1 MKTRYFLSATVLA
14 VSIAP
19 PAIAQAIQ
27 FNIRAQPLRSALLDY
42 GIQSGRRISWSD
54 SPAVDRRTSP
64 INGRFDSNEV
74 LRRLLSGTGLAAR
87 THGTVVLISQDQVPP
102 ARAMAVR
109 SEAPVEQ
116 AA

>member
-19 PAIAQAIQ
+19 PAIAQAVQ

-54 SPAVDRRTSP
+54 SPAFDRRISAIT
-64 INGRFDSNEV
+64 GRLDSNEV

-87 THGTVVLISQDQVPP
+87 THGTVVLISQNQVPP
-102 ARAMAVR
+102 PRALA
-109 SEAPVEQ
+109 APNH
-116 AA
+116 APPDPP